1 MEVGTIIAFVG
12 IGLTVLGL
20 IVSVMSFTRRLRDAE
35 IQAAEERGKMSQR
48 VLEVEQDVNHI
59 GSKVRNLEAEQHDV
73 RQVLVKLETGQ
84 EYIIATLNEL
94 RNDQKEHERS
104 TRGGIK

>member
-59 GSKVRNLEAEQHDV
+59 GSKVRGLEAEQHDV